1 MTGEGENK
9 EVEAAAPAL
18 ETTSAAAVE
27 GEKPAETPKEP
38 DTTGGDSAPAG
49 EDAAPAGED
58 AGSKKRKAEGE
69 AGEEEGDV
77 KETEGVKPSEAGTSG
92 GGGDAQGKKK
102 SGPVVL
108 GPQTFATGLQMF
120 NFFLDLLR
128 GWPVNLDIN
137 QYEHMVLLDLLKKG
151 HSDPTSKVGAG
162 IRSFQIRPH
171 PEFHSRCFFLVRSD
185 GTVDDFSYR
194 KCVESLMGLPQEFT
208 LSAAKEWDGNG
219 EGHGGGG
226 GGGGWRGRGR
236 GRVGLRVSPV
246 MTVARGLGTNS
257 VGDGDSDS
265 LAVGHTD
272 SSRANAWKEFQA
284 LLVCPLSREP
294 LRFDSTASEYVSDSI
309 GVAYPVVNGI
319 PFLSPHHGRIIA
331 ASSQSLADA
340 PQ

>member
-9 EVEAAAPAL
+9 EVEAAAPAV
-18 ETTSAAAVE
+18 EATSAAAVE
-27 GEKPAETPKEP
+27 AEKPAETPKEP
-38 DTTGGDSAPAG
+38 ETTGGDSAPAG

-69 AGEEEGDV
+69 AGEEEGDA
-77 KETEGVKPSEAGTSG
+77 KETEGVKPSEAGASG
-92 GGGDAQGKKK
+92 DGGDAQGKKK

-194 KCVESLMGLPQEFT
+194 KCVETLMGLPQEFT

-219 EGHGGGG
+219 EGHGGAGMVPVMRCL
-226 GGGGWRGRGR
+226 RGVAAWPV
-236 GRVGLRVSPV
+236 VGVRVSSV
-246 MTVARGLGTNS
+246 MSVVRGLGTNS
-257 VGDGDSDS
+257 GDDGDSDS
-265 LAVGHTD
+265 FAAAHTD
-272 SSRANAWKEFQA
+272 ISRANAWKEFQA
-284 LLVCPLSREP
+284 LLVCPLSNEP
-294 LRFDSTASEYVSDSI
+294 LRFDSTTSEYISDSI
-309 GVAYPVVNGI
+309 GVAYPV
-319 PFLSPHHGRIIA
+319 S
-331 ASSQSLADA
+331 
-340 PQ
+340 